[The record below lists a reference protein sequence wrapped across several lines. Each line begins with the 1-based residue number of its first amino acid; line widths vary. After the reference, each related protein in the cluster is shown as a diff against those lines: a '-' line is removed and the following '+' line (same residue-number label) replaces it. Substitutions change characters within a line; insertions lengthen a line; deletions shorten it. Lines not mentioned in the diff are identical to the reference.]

1 MLWCREVF
9 AAPVNA
15 ELIQI
20 SGAAETSRSK
30 VSKYLHRR
38 YSKEGL
44 EMDMY
49 MKISQCY
56 ES

>member
-1 MLWCREVF
+1 MLWCLEVS